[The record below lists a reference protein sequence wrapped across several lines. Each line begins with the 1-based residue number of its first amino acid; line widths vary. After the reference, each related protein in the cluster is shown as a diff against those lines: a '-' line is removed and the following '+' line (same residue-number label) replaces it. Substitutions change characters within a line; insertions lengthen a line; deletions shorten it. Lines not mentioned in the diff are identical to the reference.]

1 MFKWF
6 WTIFSLGAPVLCKV
20 VKCWVNYWI
29 LTKEKNQMQYPT
41 DASLFC
47 HDGETAMSQSY
58 RYCATLI
65 SPPHRTKNIHSS
77 KITWLSSNEW
87 QKPIAFDIAFAQ
99 AAACLLDFMFH
110 FKRFVSFTASIKQT
124 DATTPNIDDDV
135 MNIWK
140 SRMWTAEWTIKWR
153 MIIAVIYATFAVAK
167 RKPGLYGIRNLDLCD
182 TGAALYQLR

>member
-29 LTKEKNQMQYPT
+29 LTKEKNQIQYPI

-65 SPPHRTKNIHSS
+65 SPPHRTKNIHRL

-110 FKRFVSFTASIKQT
+110 FKRFVSFTASIKLRANGRNNSQH
-124 DATTPNIDDDV
+124 
-135 MNIWK
+135 
-140 SRMWTAEWTIKWR
+140 WR
-153 MIIAVIYATFAVAK
+153 WCYEYMKIIYVNCGVK
-167 RKPGLYGIRNLDLCD
+167 N
-182 TGAALYQLR
+182 